1 MEVELFFITT
11 EGRAGL
17 VSAFIGRT
25 SSVLVCVPIDG
36 EAVSESISN
45 ADMASKNY
53 TILDVCRTQLTPTY
67 QATTE
72 RSIRNKSP
80 YRGFIDE

>member
-1 MEVELFFITT
+1 MQVDLSFYTT
-11 EGRAGL
+11 EGRGGL
-17 VSAFIGRT
+17 VRAYIGRT

-36 EAVSESISN
+36 EVVSESISN

-53 TILDVCRTQLTPTY
+53 TILDACRTQLTPTY

-72 RSIRNKSP
+72 RPLRNKSP